1 MAAKSLTRDLIKRLG
16 IALTKT
22 PLIEVAVGGVG
33 LPRSTFY
40 FWKTQAQEISDANP
54 DRENLSRDEEL
65 LLEFLD
71 TIEAS
76 RAKVGQKL
84 SDAALK
90 GAMNDPRVAI
100 DILQRMFPDQFAAP
114 ARREIIIRQEG
125 GETGTGIALI
135 PTARA
140 NGDLSQYEYLREL
153 KRRGIMGND
162 FSIEDNADRLATEY
176 VAV

>member
-1 MAAKSLTRDLIKRLG
+1 MAAKSLTKDLIKRLG
-16 IALTKT
+16 VALTKT

-40 FWKTQAQEISDANP
+40 YWKTQAQDIADGNP
-54 DRENLSRDEEL
+54 GRENLSRDDEL

-90 GAMNDPRVAI
+90 GAMQDPRVAI

-114 ARREIIIRQEG
+114 ARREIVIRQEG

-135 PTARA
+135 PTTMIDADIA
-140 NGDLSQYEYLREL
+140 QVLAQQQQDALQLAKTKTKELSDDQ
-153 KRRGIMGND
+153 
-162 FSIEDNADRLATEY
+162 ATNPD
-176 VAV
+176 

>member
-16 IALTKT
+16 LALTKT

-40 FWKTQAQEISDANP
+40 YWKTQAQDIADGNP
-54 DRENLSRDEEL
+54 GRENLSPNDEL

-76 RAKVGQKL
+76 RAKVGQRL

-90 GAMNDPRVAI
+90 GAMQDPRVAI

-114 ARREIIIRQEG
+114 ARREIVIRQEG

-135 PTARA
+135 PTTMIDADIA
-140 NGDLSQYEYLREL
+140 QVLAQQQQDALQLAKTKTKELS
-153 KRRGIMGND
+153 ND
-162 FSIEDNADRLATEY
+162 HPTDSD
-176 VAV
+176 

>member
-16 IALTKT
+16 VALTKT

-40 FWKTQAQEISDANP
+40 FWKTQAQDIADGNP
-54 DRENLSRDEEL
+54 GRENLSRGDEL

-90 GAMNDPRVAI
+90 GAMQDPRVAI

-114 ARREIIIRQEG
+114 ARREIVIRQEG

-135 PTARA
+135 PTTMLDQDIAQVLAQQQQQAMQLAKTRTKE
-140 NGDLSQYEYLREL
+140 LSDDQ
-153 KRRGIMGND
+153 
-162 FSIEDNADRLATEY
+162 ATNPN
-176 VAV
+176 